1 MRFLK
6 YKRFRIGL
14 RTIKTAVAV
23 SIAMLIV
30 TAYGATTS
38 KLIFAMLGAMA
49 AMEPTFKESLESCLT
64 QIVGMIFGM
73 LAGVLLLNL
82 PLNSLLVAGI
92 GIIFVITFYNLFQ
105 IRFSTGLPCLMV
117 VIICTTPDIMP
128 FTYGLG
134 RLWDTAIGLGI
145 GMIINTLVF
154 PYDTSRRLQTTAECL
169 DKEIIMFLEDMF
181 DGDDHLPNTTKMK
194 QMIDDMQRLL
204 KIFSNQWLL
213 LYLKRNRYKL
223 DRFLELQGKARQLI
237 AQMEVLCQMDY
248 PGRLTDETRQLLT
261 DSGANVKDER
271 MIDILDELDIVT
283 NYHVKVLL
291 ESRNE
296 LIHVLKRK

>member
-1 MRFLK
+1 
-6 YKRFRIGL
+6 
-14 RTIKTAVAV
+14 
-23 SIAMLIV
+23 
-30 TAYGATTS
+30 
-38 KLIFAMLGAMA
+38 
-49 AMEPTFKESLESCLT
+49 
-64 QIVGMIFGM
+64 
-73 LAGVLLLNL
+73 
-82 PLNSLLVAGI
+82 
-92 GIIFVITFYNLFQ
+92 
-105 IRFSTGLPCLMV
+105 MV

-248 PGRLTDETRQLLT
+248 PGRLTDETRELLE
-261 DSGANVKDER
+261 DSGATIKDER
-271 MIDILDELDIVT
+271 IIDVLDEIDIVT
-283 NYHVKVLL
+283 NYHVRVLL

>member
-14 RTIKTAVAV
+14 RTLKTAIAV

-49 AMEPTFKESLESCLT
+49 AMEPTLKESFEACLT
-64 QIVGMIFGM
+64 QIVGLILGM
-73 LAGVLLLNL
+73 LAGVVLLYL
-82 PLNSLLVAGI
+82 PLNPLIVAGI
-92 GIIFVITFYNLFQ
+92 GIVFVITFYNLLQ
-105 IRFSTGLPCLMV
+105 IRFSPALSCLMV
-117 VIICTTPDIMP
+117 VTICTSTDIMP

-134 RLWDTAIGLGI
+134 RLWDTTIGLAV
-145 GMIINTLVF
+145 GMFINTLVF
-154 PYDTSRRLQTTAECL
+154 PYDTSRRIQTTAECL
-169 DKEIIMFLEDMF
+169 DKEVITFLEDMF
-181 DGDDHLPNTTKMK
+181 DGDEHLPNTKKMS
-194 QMIDDMQRLL
+194 QIIDDLQRLL
-204 KIFSNQWLL
+204 NIFSSQWVL
-213 LYLKRNRYKL
+213 LYLKRNRHKL
-223 DRFLELQGKARQLI
+223 RRFLQLQGKARQLI

-248 PGRLTDETRQLLT
+248 PGRLTDETRELLE
-261 DSGANVKDER
+261 DSGATIKDER
-271 MIDILDELDIVT
+271 IIDVLNEVDIVT
-283 NYHVKVLL
+283 NYHVRIML

>member
-105 IRFSTGLPCLMV
+105 IRFSPGLPCLMV

-134 RLWDTAIGLGI
+134 RLWDTTIGLGI

-248 PGRLTDETRQLLT
+248 PGRLTDETRELLE
-261 DSGANVKDER
+261 DSGATIKDER
-271 MIDILDELDIVT
+271 IIDVLDEIDIVT
-283 NYHVKVLL
+283 NYHVRVLL